1 MTDKKSTVG
10 GIKTSIF
17 MEFANTGTAVQK
29 EVEINLSITQS
40 AFKDYCRSKIYY
52 CLRLL
57 KGGKIS

>member
-10 GIKTSIF
+10 GIKSKNIKTSIF

-40 AFKDYCRSKIYY
+40 AF
-52 CLRLL
+52 
-57 KGGKIS
+57 